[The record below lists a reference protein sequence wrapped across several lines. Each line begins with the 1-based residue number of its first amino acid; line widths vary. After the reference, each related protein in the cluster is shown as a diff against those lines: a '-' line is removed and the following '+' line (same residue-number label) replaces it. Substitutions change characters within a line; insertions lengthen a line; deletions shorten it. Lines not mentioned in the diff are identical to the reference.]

1 MKRRVFLF
9 ASPFAPL
16 LVVGALLG
24 GCAKPTYP
32 KDDAQAAAYAK
43 AEADCR
49 AQVRSQAQTQRTIE
63 DQRRATFEGER
74 SRFGQEDL
82 YKTMDNQGYTNNV
95 DRLVASCMENRGWT
109 VKRPFIPK
117 LSW

>member
-1 MKRRVFLF
+1 MKTL
-9 ASPFAPL
+9 PL
-16 LVVGALLG
+16 LLAALFPMGLLLG
-24 GCAKPTYP
+24 GCDKPTYP

-74 SRFGQEDL
+74 ARFGQEDL

-109 VKRPFIPK
+109 VKRPFIPR

>member
-1 MKRRVFLF
+1 MTRPALLL
-9 ASPFAPL
+9 ASLAASAL
-16 LVVGALLG
+16 LLG
-24 GCAKPTYP
+24 GCDKPTFP

-49 AQVRSQAQTQRTIE
+49 AQVRSQAQTQRNIE

-74 SRFGQEDL
+74 TRFGQEDL
-82 YKTMDNQGYTNNV
+82 YKSMDNQGYTNNV
-95 DRLVASCMENRGWT
+95 DRLVANCMENRGWT
-109 VKRPFIPK
+109 VKRPFIPR

>member
-1 MKRRVFLF
+1 MNRLLLLSATLV
-9 ASPFAPL
+9 ASA
-16 LVVGALLG
+16 ALLT
-24 GCAKPTYP
+24 GCTKPTYP

-74 SRFGQEDL
+74 TRFGQEDL
-82 YKTMDNQGYTNNV
+82 YKSMDNQGYTNNV

-109 VKRPFIPK
+109 VKRPFIPR

>member
-1 MKRRVFLF
+1 MSRPVLDL
-9 ASPFAPL
+9 ASLLASLLAPL

-24 GCAKPTYP
+24 GCDKPTYP

-63 DQRRATFEGER
+63 DQRRATFGGEFDR
-74 SRFGQEDL
+74 IAQQIDQHLLHAPCVNTQQRDGW
-82 YKTMDNQGYTNNV
+82 V
-95 DRLVASCMENRGWT
+95 DR
-109 VKRPFIPK
+109 
-117 LSW
+117 